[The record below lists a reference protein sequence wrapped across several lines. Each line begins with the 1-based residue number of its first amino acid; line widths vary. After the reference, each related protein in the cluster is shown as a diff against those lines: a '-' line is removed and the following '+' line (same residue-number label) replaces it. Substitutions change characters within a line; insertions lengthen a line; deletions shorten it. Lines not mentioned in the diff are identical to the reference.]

1 MFARALGFHWK
12 PASMWI
18 GQICTEDEEMLAE
31 FSVVPIGKGES
42 VSQYVAECLKIVE
55 ASGIAYKL
63 NPMGTVLEG
72 DYDAVMAVI
81 RACHVRVM
89 GICPRV
95 MTTVRIDDR
104 KGVQNALEKK
114 IASVEKKVGKELKK

>member
-1 MFARALGFHWK
+1 MRGFHWRQ
-12 PASMWI
+12 ASTWN

-42 VSQYVAECLKIVE
+42 VSKYVAECMKIVE
-55 ASGIAYKL
+55 ASGIAYKI

-72 DYDAVMAVI
+72 DYDLVMAVI
-81 RACHVRVM
+81 RKCHMRVM
-89 GICPRV
+89 ELCPRV
-95 MTTVRIDDR
+95 ATTVRIDDR

-114 IASVEKKVGKELKK
+114 IASVEEKVGKELKK